1 MLLEKTKI
9 YGVDGVGK
17 SSPTLERTD
26 ASVGLGY
33 TKGVSEIY
41 SDFDKC
47 YPWCEMHEVVDEL
60 GNVFIRIPKF
70 YTKITKNDDGS
81 YKHQISGCRYDGFS
95 TLFIDG
101 KGNELDYILV
111 GKYEGSCDGSD
122 YATAKMKSVS
132 GATVKVSIT
141 IDNYRK
147 ACRNNGDGYQ
157 QYDFLIDA
165 ILKELFMIEFATT
178 HSQSIMYG
186 FANGN
191 SAALITGHT
200 DNVSTPSGSWNT
212 GHETV
217 AEGEEPIVCTTC
229 HTDGHHACKYR
240 GIENPW
246 GNTWTFVDGINF
258 NGEKIYHCS
267 DPEYYKGGKYDAPY
281 SYVGDRCM
289 SEGYLK
295 EVTPFAKNPLLGYAT
310 KNGASTNTYYSDYY
324 YVSQTGVILLV
335 GGNWA
340 YGGSAGWWAWTGDD
354 AVSDTHGSVGGRLC
368 YKPL

>member
-9 YGVDGVGK
+9 YGVDGVGL

-26 ASVGLGY
+26 ASIGLSY
-33 TKGVSEIY
+33 TKGTSEIH

-47 YPWCEMHEVVDEL
+47 YPWCEMSEVVDEL

-70 YTKITKNDDGS
+70 YTKITKNENGS
-81 YKHQISGCRYDGFS
+81 FKHQISGCRYDGFS

-111 GKYEGSCDGSD
+111 GKYEGSCSSSD
-122 YATAKMKSVS
+122 YNTAKMQSVS

-147 ACRNNGDGYQ
+147 ACKNNGAGYQ

-178 HSQSIMYG
+178 NSQSIMRG
-186 FANGN
+186 FVDGN
-191 SAALITGHT
+191 AAALITGHT
-200 DNVSTPSGSWNT
+200 DHVSAPSGSWNT
-212 GHETV
+212 GHESV

-246 GNTWTFVDGINF
+246 GNTWTFCDGINF
-258 NGEKIYHCS
+258 STEKIYLCTDSEHY
-267 DPEYYKGGKYDAPY
+267 EAGKYTAPY
-281 SYVGDRCM
+281 SYVGDRIM

-295 EVTPFAKNPLLGYAT
+295 EITPFAKNPLLGYAT
-310 KNGASTNTYYSDYY
+310 KIGASGTTYYSDYY
-324 YVSQTGVILLV
+324 YVATTGVILLV
-335 GGNWA
+335 GGHWSV
-340 YGGSAGWWAWTGDD
+340 GGAAGLWHWRGHSGVALTNG
-354 AVSDTHGSVGGRLC
+354 GVGGRLC